1 MTNRRSIRV
10 ICAIRVSFFI
20 SHRFHRFH
28 IFLFAPLY
36 HFLFIIFHLAKR
48 YCYPLVTH
56 PLQSL
61 HLQYFYTHPKFS
73 GRYTHE

>member
-10 ICAIRVSFFI
+10 IRAIRVGFFI
-20 SHRFHRFH
+20 SHRFHR
-28 IFLFAPLY
+28 FLFAPLY

-61 HLQYFYTHPKFS
+61 HLQHFYTPSKFS